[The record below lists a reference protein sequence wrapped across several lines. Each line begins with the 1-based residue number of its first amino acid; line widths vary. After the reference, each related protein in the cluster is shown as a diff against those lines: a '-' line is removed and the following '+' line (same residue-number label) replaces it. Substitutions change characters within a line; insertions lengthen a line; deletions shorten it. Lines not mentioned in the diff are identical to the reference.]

1 MISATSPLTSQRWLV
16 PNDVPLVRAVATRF
30 IVERLSIVEGV
41 VLAAMEYI
49 PNSLPHLTVTHAV
62 RLSRWSF
69 TLWIPPL
76 WGGGCATE
84 RTQSDRFSALA
95 NLAMV
100 SQRPVVLRPYQRELQ
115 AWNHYL

>member
-1 MISATSPLTSQRWLV
+1 MMSATSPLSIQRWLV

-49 PNSLPHLTVTHAV
+49 PNSLPHLMVTHAV

-69 TLWIPPL
+69 TLWNPPL
-76 WGGGCATE
+76 WGEGCATE
-84 RTQSDRFSALA
+84 WTQSDRFSALA

-100 SQRPVVLRPYQRELQ
+100 SQRPEVLRPYQRELQ